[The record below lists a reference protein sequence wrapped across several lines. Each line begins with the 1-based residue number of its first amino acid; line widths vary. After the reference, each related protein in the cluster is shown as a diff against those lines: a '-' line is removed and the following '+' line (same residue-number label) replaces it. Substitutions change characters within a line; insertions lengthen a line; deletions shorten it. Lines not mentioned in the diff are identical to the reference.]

1 MATAAAAHQSGG
13 GAHSPS
19 ADKSDLP
26 HDKLVVTTEEA
37 ELRRKGTG
45 CDIDV
50 ELCWNLMWYK

>member
-37 ELRRKGTG
+37 ELRRKGMR
-45 CDIDV
+45 CDIDL
-50 ELCWNLMWYK
+50 ELSCSLM

>member
-45 CDIDV
+45 CNIDV
-50 ELCWNLMWYK
+50 ELSGKLM